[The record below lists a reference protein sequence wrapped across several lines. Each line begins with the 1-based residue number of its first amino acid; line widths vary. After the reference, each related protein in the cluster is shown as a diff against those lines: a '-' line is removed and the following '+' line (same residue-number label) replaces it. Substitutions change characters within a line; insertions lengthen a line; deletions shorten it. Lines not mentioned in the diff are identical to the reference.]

1 MRLICGENRISR
13 LEWESQCPGCWGAGW
28 GQSRAWAPSAGHQAA
43 CTPWEAQAREWSFLE
58 FDELLQ
64 EDSRGKVE
72 RGRVRGRRFL

>member
-1 MRLICGENRISR
+1 MRTGSADWNGRASV
-13 LEWESQCPGCWGAGW
+13 QDAGGAGW